1 MGAEEHYI
9 NREKQKA
16 VEKRKLTSLIGNKTA
31 QHVRMGTLLHGGMVS
46 SYPMEREK
54 KEYIHAH
61 AK

>member
-1 MGAEEHYI
+1 MGVEEHYI

-16 VEKRKLTSLIGNKTA
+16 VEKRKLTSMIGNKTT
-31 QHVRMGTLLHGGMVS
+31 QHVRMGTLLHVGMVS

-54 KEYIHAH
+54 KEYIGAH